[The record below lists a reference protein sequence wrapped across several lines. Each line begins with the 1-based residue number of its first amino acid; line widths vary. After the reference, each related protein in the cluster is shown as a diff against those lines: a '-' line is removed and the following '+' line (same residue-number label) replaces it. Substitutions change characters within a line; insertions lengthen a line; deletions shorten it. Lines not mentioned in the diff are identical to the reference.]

1 MAKNAVE
8 ELNSIVDV
16 EISKT
21 DSVENGIN
29 DWEINLVR
37 STRMYRKRTL
47 K

>member
-29 DWEINLVR
+29 DLEVNLVR

-47 K
+47 N